1 MTFFGIRFLGLGPLV
16 SVAFLGRT
24 VGGFQDLRPKTKD
37 PKTKG
42 PRPETK
48 GQIVNRKLTGRD
60 VFMDTF
66 FRDLRYSLRLLLKSP
81 GFTTVA
87 LVSIALGI
95 GANTTVF
102 SVINGVLLKS
112 LPYKDPSSLVLVW
125 GDGRTEGRLSKHNQV
140 SATDV
145 ADFRAQNTAFE
156 DVATYSGW
164 YPIMSGDSEAE
175 RIPGIQVGDG
185 FFKVM
190 KGEPLLGRTFT
201 PEEQE
206 DGKDRV
212 IVLGYGLWQRRFGSD
227 PNIVDRTIS
236 LNGRPYNILGV
247 MGPDFQPLPKSLV
260 SPEGQF
266 YRPVAEAYDDSARDE
281 RHLRAIARLK
291 PGVSLQQA
299 QTQVNIIAQ
308 RLEADHPLTNKNQG
322 AAVVSITDEIT
333 GGIRQTLWVIF
344 GAVVLVLLIACA
356 NVANLLLARSSIR
369 FKEITIRLA
378 IGAARGQLVR
388 QLLTESLL
396 LALAGGAA
404 FTLVVSVL
412 TGFVFGLAPALQI
425 SKPNLAESL
434 KESGRS
440 SGPATSRNR
449 LRSVLVVC
457 EIAMTL
463 VLLVCAALLIRTV
476 LRLRNVDTGF
486 NSENVLAMN
495 IGLPGI
501 KYPKPENQIAFY
513 KQVAERISALPGVK
527 AAGITSVL
535 PLSDNFDGRG
545 LRVEDYPKPRGEELS
560 VDLYVAT
567 PGYLQAMEIPLLKGR
582 AINDQDTADSF
593 KVALINKTMA
603 AQLWP
608 NQDPLGKR
616 IGFPGSEKNPQP
628 WRTIVGIVSDVEQ
641 YGLDKTPP
649 MQIYIPHSQF
659 PTPFNTLVVKTE
671 SDPLAM
677 IGAVRSEVLAVDKD
691 QAVFQITTVDQ
702 LMGEAIA
709 IRRFFMFLL
718 LIFAALALTLAA
730 VGIYGVMSY
739 VAAQRTH
746 EIGIRM
752 ALGAQTV
759 DVLKLI
765 LGKGMALALIGV
777 TVGLAGSFALTRL
790 LAGLLFGISATD
802 AVTFLVVSMGLTVV
816 ALFACYL
823 PARRA
828 TKVDP
833 LVALRYE

>member
-1 MTFFGIRFLGLGPLV
+1 
-16 SVAFLGRT
+16 
-24 VGGFQDLRPKTKD
+24 
-37 PKTKG
+37 
-42 PRPETK
+42 
-48 GQIVNRKLTGRD
+48 
-60 VFMDTF
+60 MDTF
-66 FRDLRYSLRLLLKSP
+66 FRDLRYSLRLLIKSP
-81 GFTTVA
+81 AFTAVA

-112 LPYKDPSSLVLVW
+112 LPYKDPSSLVLLW

-145 ADFRAQNTAFE
+145 ADFRAQTSVFE
-156 DVATYSGW
+156 EIATYAGW
-164 YPIMSGDSEAE
+164 FPIMSGDSEAE

-190 KGEPLLGRTFT
+190 KGVPMLGRVFT

-227 PNIVDRTIS
+227 PNVVGKTVS
-236 LNGRPYNILGV
+236 LNGRSYNIVGV
-247 MGPDFQPLPKSLV
+247 MGPDFRALPKSLV

-281 RHLRAIARLK
+281 RHLRGIGRLK
-291 PGVSLQQA
+291 PGVTVPQA
-299 QTQVNIIAQ
+299 QTEVNVIAQ
-308 RLEADHPLTNKNQG
+308 RLEQEHPLTNKNQS

-333 GGIRQTLWVIF
+333 GAIRPTLWIVF
-344 GAVVLVLLIACA
+344 GAVILVLLVACA
-356 NVANLLLARSSIR
+356 NVANLLLARSSVR
-369 FKEITIRLA
+369 FKEITIRSA
-378 IGAARGQLVR
+378 IGAARGQLIR

-396 LALAGGAA
+396 LAVVGGGLGLLLAVWGTSLVASAGSTINPMFSNIGLDMRCLA
-404 FTLVVSVL
+404 FTLGMSVV
-412 TGFVFGLAPALQI
+412 TGLIFGLAPALQI

-440 SGPATSRNR
+440 SGPAASRNR
-449 LRSVLVVC
+449 LRSVLVVS
-457 EIAMTL
+457 EIGMTL
-463 VLLVCAALLIRTV
+463 VLLVCAGLLIRTV

-486 NSENVLAMN
+486 NVQNVLAMK
-495 IGLPGI
+495 IGLPSV

-513 KQVAERISALPGVK
+513 KQVTERIAALPGVK
-527 AAGITSVL
+527 AAGTTSVL
-535 PLSDNFDGRG
+535 PLSRNFDGRG
-545 LRVEDYPKPRGEELS
+545 LKVEDQPRPRGEEIS
-560 VDLYVAT
+560 VDLYVTT
-567 PGYLQAMEIPLLKGR
+567 PGYLQAMHIPLLKGR

-608 NQDPLGKR
+608 NLDPIGKR
-616 IGFPGSEKNPQP
+616 IAFPGNEKNPQP
-628 WRTIVGIVSDVEQ
+628 WRTVVGVVSDVSQ
-641 YGLDKTPP
+641 YALDKAAP

-659 PTPFNTLVVKTE
+659 PTSFNTIVLKTD

-677 IGAVRSEVLAVDKD
+677 ISAVRREVLAVDKD
-691 QAVFQITTVDQ
+691 QAVFEITTLEL
-702 LMGEAIA
+702 LMGESIA

-752 ALGAQTV
+752 ALGAQAG

-765 LGKGMALALIGV
+765 VGKGMALALIGV
-777 TVGLAGSFALTRL
+777 TAGLAGSFALTRL
-790 LAGLLFGISATD
+790 LAGLLFGVSATD
-802 AVTFLVVSMGLTVV
+802 AVTFLVVSLGLTVI
-816 ALFACYL
+816 ALFACYI
-823 PARRA
+823 PVRRA